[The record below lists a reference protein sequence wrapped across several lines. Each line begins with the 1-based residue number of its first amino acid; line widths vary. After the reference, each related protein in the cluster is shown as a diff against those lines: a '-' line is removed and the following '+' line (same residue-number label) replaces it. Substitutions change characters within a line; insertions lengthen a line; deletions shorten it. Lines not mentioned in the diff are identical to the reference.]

1 METKILEELKQI
13 KFILSKIA
21 GTEDLPTNEKFSIE
35 ALDKAAKEYQ
45 AMAIKRGEWISNN
58 DIDEVFKKTLW
69 RAGQF
74 IIEKFEFRNYFRR
87 SKILYFNK
95 KDLIALRNEL
105 KERKID
111 LSRYMELEEDKEKFE
126 KYISDINLPKVKGKT
141 KSYQIPED
149 LQDIETKPYL
159 VSEETIWKDIENLKD
174 EFRNKK
180 LAEHIDIYEKGTYA
194 MFKDLY
200 YFDKYLE
207 AGLKRDCKNW
217 CNRFN
222 YANNAL
228 KKQNELKQEEN

>member
-1 METKILEELKQI
+1 MEAKVLEELKQI
-13 KFILSKIA
+13 KLILSKIT
-21 GTEDLPTNEKFSIE
+21 GTEGLPEKERFSDE
-35 ALDKAAKEYQ
+35 ALEKAAKEFQ
-45 AMAIKRGEWISNN
+45 NLVIKRGEWISNN

-69 RAGQF
+69 RAGEF
-74 IIEKFEFRNYFRR
+74 IIEKFKFRNYFKR

-95 KDLIALRNEL
+95 KDLIALRNDL
-105 KERKID
+105 KDRRVD
-111 LSRYMELEEDKEKFE
+111 LRRYMELEEDKEKFE
-126 KYISDINLPKVKGKT
+126 KYIAEINLPKGKGKT
-141 KSYQIPED
+141 KSYQIPEE
-149 LQDIETKPYL
+149 LQDIETKPYIIP
-159 VSEETIWKDIENLKD
+159 EGNIKTDIEKLKE

-180 LAEHIDIYEKGTYA
+180 LAEYIDIYEKGTYA

-228 KKQNELKQEEN
+228 KKLDELIQEGN

>member
-1 METKILEELKQI
+1 MEELKQI
-13 KFILSKIA
+13 KLILSKIT
-21 GTEDLPTNEKFSIE
+21 GTEDLHEKERFSDE
-35 ALDKAAKEYQ
+35 ALEKAAKEFQ
-45 AMAIKRGEWISNN
+45 NLVIKRGEWISNN

-69 RAGQF
+69 RAGEF
-74 IIEKFEFRNYFRR
+74 IIEKFKFRNYFKR

-105 KERKID
+105 KDRKVD
-111 LSRYMELEEDKEKFE
+111 LRRYMELEEDKEKFE
-126 KYISDINLPKVKGKT
+126 KYIANINLPKGKGKT
-141 KSYQIPED
+141 KTYQIPEE

-159 VSEETIWKDIENLKD
+159 IPEGNIKTDIEKLKE

-180 LAEHIDIYEKGTYA
+180 LAEYIDIYEKGTYA

-207 AGLKRDCKNW
+207 AGLRRDCKNW

-222 YANNAL
+222 YANDAL
-228 KKQNELKQEEN
+228 KKLNELKHGKN

>member
-1 METKILEELKQI
+1 MEAKVLEELKQI
-13 KFILSKIA
+13 KLILSKIT
-21 GTEDLPTNEKFSIE
+21 GTEDLPEKERFSEE
-35 ALDKAAKEYQ
+35 ALEKAAKEFQ
-45 AMAIKRGEWISNN
+45 NLVIKRGEWISNN
-58 DIDEVFKKTLW
+58 DIDEVFKK
-69 RAGQF
+69 
-74 IIEKFEFRNYFRR
+74 EKFKFRNYFKR

-105 KERKID
+105 KDRKVD
-111 LSRYMELEEDKEKFE
+111 LRRYMELEEDKKKFE
-126 KYISDINLPKVKGKT
+126 QYIANINLPKGKGKT
-141 KSYQIPED
+141 KSYQIPEE

-159 VSEETIWKDIENLKD
+159 IPEGNIKTDIEKLKE

-180 LAEHIDIYEKGTYA
+180 LAEYIDIYEKGTYA

-228 KKQNELKQEEN
+228 KKRNELIQEGN